1 MMSRQF
7 KAWYDQASRTI
18 DKMRSATPMTYSDGI
33 PADQCIFGYIGLW
46 AFLACDLFGGSRG
59 LTDPTVW
66 TEELCRLVELY
77 AFEVDVLFADCKK
90 IVKLLRLGASLS
102 VLKRSFAGDR
112 RVVKLFLFP
121 RVPLRGIR
129 TPQGFKAY
137 HGFFNFLSKITL
149 DHEGLEEAMFEEY
162 MLREEDVSQRAA
174 PTAESQYV
182 RLIQHFLSY
191 WLSKWDERDVFVNAK
206 FSAGSTA
213 RVGSDLADKVC
224 QQVHASQHRPSPVG
238 SSKIQPGGDSQWLQ
252 EGCRLTPI
260 PPELYDLITWS
271 SDWDPFWTSWFYPE
285 YHCFESGRLS
295 NLQFVPKNPLA
306 KRTISMEQPQMNFW
320 QNAVDGS
327 IRCAL
332 IGAPRRI
339 IDFRN
344 QARSRE
350 MAVQA
355 SGDGRLATVDHS
367 AASDMITADQVWTFF
382 ADVPQLRKWLFA
394 TRSTWTRYFPYGR
407 SKGDTFFDGGIG
419 YAVDV
424 PLAKF
429 ASMGSCCCFTVET
442 LVFAAAAC
450 AACALTQSD
459 WSYNDVRVYGDDV
472 ILPVWAYPEYLRI
485 CEYFGWKVNEDKS
498 FASGSF
504 REACGAFGWG
514 GYDVTFPSASRT
526 AVDFTKV
533 YTRQDAIPWDECS
546 AVVSLANQLF
556 AHGCELA
563 RYYALQFL
571 IRNRVVFMSRRPSQE
586 ELAES
591 DIPHDTEHRE
601 QYPSTP
607 LTVWSFSHEIGDV
620 HFVDYHRALHFN
632 TAMILSEKKYT
643 RGKPRR
649 LLTTMTGRGVKAS
662 VPESIKVREY
672 SGSERLAVWLYR
684 AHTENRRP
692 LSPIFVTIGEEPIIT
707 EMCQFKRR
715 QTVRA
720 KRILLS
726 P

>member
-1 MMSRQF
+1 MSRQF
-7 KAWYDQASRTI
+7 MAWYNQASQTI
-18 DKMRSATPMTYSDGI
+18 NKMRKATPMAYSDGE
-33 PADQCIFGYIGLW
+33 PADPCIFGYFGLW
-46 AFLACDLFGGSRG
+46 AYLACDLFGASRG

-66 TEELCRLVELY
+66 TEEMCRLVELY
-77 AFEVDVLFADCKK
+77 DHDIDELFADSKK

-102 VLKRSFAGDR
+102 VLKQAFKGDR

-121 RVPLRGIR
+121 RVPLRSVR
-129 TPQGFKAY
+129 TPQGFQAY

-149 DHEGLEEAMFEEY
+149 DHEGLEEAMFDEY
-162 MLREEDVSQRAA
+162 MLREETIALRAA
-174 PTAESQYV
+174 PVAEHQYV

-191 WLSKWDERDVFVNAK
+191 WLSKWDESEIFVNAK
-206 FSAGSTA
+206 FSSGSTA

-224 QQVHASQHRPSPVG
+224 QQVHAGERSPSPVG
-238 SSKIQPGGDSQWLQ
+238 SSKIRPGEDSEWLQ

-260 PPELYDLITWS
+260 PYDLYDLIVEG

-320 QNAVDGS
+320 QNAVDKS
-327 IRCAL
+327 IRL
-332 IGAPRRI
+332 TKSMPRQI

-367 AASDMITADQVWTFF
+367 AASDMITADQVWLFF

-407 SKGDTFFDGGIG
+407 SKGDTFFDCTQ

-424 PLAKF
+424 PLGKF

-450 AACALTQSD
+450 AACALTKPD
-459 WSYNDVRVYGDDV
+459 WSYDDVRVYGDDV
-472 ILPVWAYPEYLRI
+472 ILPVWAYPRYLLI

-533 YTRQDAIPWDECS
+533 YTQRDAIPWDECS
-546 AVVSLANQLF
+546 AVVSLVNQLF
-556 AHGCELA
+556 AHGCEHA

-571 IRNRVVFMSRRPSQE
+571 IRNRVVFMSRQPSLE
-586 ELAES
+586 ELAEA

-601 QYPSTP
+601 QYPSVP

-632 TAMILSEKKYT
+632 TTVQFSEKRYT
-643 RGKPRR
+643 HGKPRR

-662 VPESIKVREY
+662 VPQNVKVREY
-672 SGSERLAVWLYR
+672 SGGERLSVWLYR

-692 LSPIFVTIGEEPIIT
+692 LSPIFVSIGEEPIIT